1 MATPRV
7 FTIEEA
13 TALVPELKRLV
24 GRQMLR
30 QEEIEQRASVLAE
43 KTGENPPD
51 LEPADD
57 DAPDVRAL
65 KADLLERIAAYREG
79 WQEVAATGAVVKD
92 TRTGLIDFY
101 GQLDGRMVWLCW
113 KLGEDAIEWFH
124 ELDGGFAGRKRL
136 DPTIRRTL
144 LN

>member
-30 QEEIEQRASVLAE
+30 QEEIEQRASKLVAR
-43 KTGENPPD
+43 TGESPPD
-51 LEPADD
+51 LEPGDD

-79 WQEVAATGAVVKD
+79 WHEVAATGAVIKD
-92 TRTGLIDFY
+92 TRAGLIDFY

-124 ELDGGFAGRKRL
+124 ELDSGFSARKRL
-136 DPTIRRTL
+136 DPAIRRTL